1 MLLRGEI
8 FYMNNFFLA
17 EEKKLPEID
26 SVGYLYKHV
35 SGAELIFI
43 KNDDTNKVF
52 SVAFKTFPEDDK
64 GTAHVLEHCI
74 LCGSKKFPLKDVFAE
89 ISSSCLYTYL
99 NAITFQDKTV
109 YPVASLYESELIKLI
124 DIYLDCVF
132 NPLLRL
138 ETFLHEAWHYEN
150 LGDNINANGIV
161 YSEMKSSFSNP
172 VREMRYFL
180 YKELFCNVSY
190 RYESA
195 GCPKEIL
202 KLNHEDIISF
212 YKKYYCAQNCFLYLY
227 GDIKNIN
234 MYLNLFDGYLK
245 KTDNRKKI
253 FFVREQESL
262 ITPTLKHRAYDY
274 CGANKKYFGSGF
286 VIGNILNSE
295 LEMAFE
301 ILNSYLTKTVGAPL
315 KRFLPLIKTIFESE
329 IYQPAYLVLSENF
342 NGSLEKFKD
351 ILMQIFM
358 KINNMGLERILL
370 ESCLN
375 NLEFKIRTEF
385 HKNRPKGLL
394 INFLILKSWIYGG
407 DVFEKINRF
416 AILSGLRKK
425 INGDYFRE
433 IINKYILN
441 NNHAAFVCLI
451 PDSKNKFNFEISQQD
466 IKNAMQMKKFVNT
479 EEENINLIR
488 LADLNLIKEKNMNE
502 IKKCEG
508 KNIFYFESETAGI
521 IYLDFVFKVNCLEE
535 KDLCYLGLLC
545 EILIFVAMEK
555 KQNKNM
561 QKILNN
567 LGKIKLN
574 FGTYEC
580 EEKKFMPIVSLKIK
594 LMENKINDVMDIARE
609 IFSIKDFD
617 EDSLIKK
624 LIEQKLMIMKNNFIN
639 RPRQFVIKKVFSY
652 VLDEFKCHDFVDG
665 FEFYDF
671 IKKII
676 YDFDYED
683 KKSKLKDK
691 ILDVYKII
699 FKRENLAVNIIC
711 EKKNFDMVYDKTKNL
726 LKVFD
731 ASKKI
736 NIFSNILLKRE
747 NKSCEY
753 KFDGYKKNQAFF
765 DLAKVNTNGLVIFL
779 NDFEIN
785 GASKVFE
792 SFMDKIYLMREIRIN
807 SGAYDSGC
815 RFKNNAVCFY
825 SYADNNI
832 GLSYKKFLAAADFI
846 LNFDFESDKNN
857 YLKKAIISA
866 INIFDR
872 PKGIFDRAN
881 LCFIKSLAKKDFSS
895 NTKKIRR
902 EILNTSA
909 NDLKNIAKLIK
920 ANLKTRK
927 ICTLGN
933 REKIYAERELFD
945 EIKKL

>member
-1 MLLRGEI
+1 
-8 FYMNNFFLA
+8 MNNFFLA
-17 EEKKLPEID
+17 EEKELLEID
-26 SVGYLYKHV
+26 SVGYLYKHI

-43 KNDDTNKVF
+43 KNNDANKVF
-52 SVAFKTFPEDDK
+52 SVAFKTLPEDDK

-99 NAITFQDKTV
+99 NAITFQDKTI
-109 YPVASLYESELIKLI
+109 YPVASLYEPELIKLI
-124 DIYLDCVF
+124 DIYLDCMF

-150 LGDNINANGIV
+150 LGDNINANGVV

-190 RYESA
+190 KYESA

-202 KLNHEDIISF
+202 KLKHEDIVLF
-212 YKKYYCAQNCFLYLY
+212 YKKYYCAKNCFLYLY
-227 GDIKNIN
+227 GDIKDIN
-234 MYLNLFDGYLK
+234 LYLNLFDGYLK
-245 KTDNRKKI
+245 KSDNGKRI
-253 FFVREQESL
+253 FIGEQESL
-262 ITPTLKHRAYDY
+262 ISPVLKHRAYDY
-274 CGANKKYFGSGF
+274 CGANKKYFGAGF
-286 VIGNILNSE
+286 IIGNILNYE
-295 LEMAFE
+295 LEMAFD

-315 KRFLPLIKTIFESE
+315 RKFLPSVKTIFDSE
-329 IYQPAYLVLSENF
+329 IYQPVYLVLSENF

-351 ILMQIFM
+351 VLMQIFL
-358 KINNMGLERILL
+358 KINNMSLEKILL

-385 HKNRPKGLL
+385 NKNRPKGLL

-407 DVFEKINRF
+407 NVFERINRLE
-416 AILSGLRKK
+416 ILDGLRKK
-425 INGDYFRE
+425 IDSNYFSG
-433 IINKYILN
+433 ILNKYILN
-441 NNHAAFVCLI
+441 NNHVAFICLM
-451 PDSKNKFNFEISQQD
+451 PDSKNKFSFEISQRD
-466 IKNAMQMKKFVNT
+466 IKNAMLMKKFVNA
-479 EEENINLIR
+479 EEENINLIK
-488 LADLNLIKEKNMNE
+488 LADLNLVQEKKSYE
-502 IKKCEG
+502 IKKCEDE
-508 KNIFYFESETAGI
+508 NIFYFGSETQEV
-521 IYLDFVFKVNCLEE
+521 IYLNFIFKANYVEE
-535 KDLCYLGLLC
+535 KNLCYLGLLC

-561 QKILNN
+561 QEILNN
-567 LGKIKLN
+567 LGNIKLS

-580 EEKKFMPIVSLKIK
+580 TEKKFMPMVNLKIK
-594 LMENKINDVMDIARE
+594 LMKNKIDDVMDIAQE
-609 IFSIKDFD
+609 IFNIKDFE

-624 LIEQKLMIMKNNFIN
+624 LLEQKLIIMKNNFIN
-639 RPRQFVIKKVFSY
+639 QPRQFVIKKVFSY
-652 VLDEFKCHDFVDG
+652 VLDEFKYHDFVDG

-676 YDFDYED
+676 CDFDNED
-683 KKSKLKDK
+683 KKSELKNK

-711 EKKNFDMVYDKTKNL
+711 EKKDFDMVYGKIKKL
-726 LKVFD
+726 LKIFD

-736 NIFSNILLKRE
+736 NIFTNILSRKE
-747 NKSCEY
+747 NKNCEC
-753 KFDGYKKNQAFF
+753 KFDSYKKNQAFF

-792 SFMDKIYLMREIRIN
+792 SFMDKIYLMHEIRIN
-807 SGAYDSGC
+807 GGAYDSC
-815 RFKNNAVCFY
+815 CKFKNNAVCFY

-832 GLSYKKFLAAADFI
+832 GLSYKKFLAAADFV
-846 LNFDFESDKNN
+846 LNFDFDRDKNN

-866 INIFDR
+866 INIFDK
-872 PKGIFDRAN
+872 PKGIFDIAN
-881 LCFIKSLAKKDFSS
+881 LCFIKFLAKKNFNNDV
-895 NTKKIRR
+895 KKMRC
-902 EILNTSA
+902 EILATSA
-909 NDLKNIAKLIK
+909 NDLKNIAKIIK
-920 ANLKTRK
+920 ANLKTKR
-927 ICTLGN
+927 ICVLGN
-933 REKIYAERELFD
+933 REKIYSERDLFD

>member
-1 MLLRGEI
+1 
-8 FYMNNFFLA
+8 MNNFFLA
-17 EEKKLPEID
+17 EEKELPEIN
-26 SVGYLYKHV
+26 SVGYLYKHI

-43 KNDDTNKVF
+43 KNDDANKVF

-109 YPVASLYESELIKLI
+109 YPVASLYEPELIKLI
-124 DIYLDCVF
+124 DIYLDCMF
-132 NPLLRL
+132 KPLLRL
-138 ETFLHEAWHYEN
+138 ETFLNEAWHYEN
-150 LGDNINANGIV
+150 LGDNVNANGIV

-190 RYESA
+190 KFESA

-202 KLNHEDIISF
+202 KLKHEDIILF
-212 YKKYYCAQNCFLYLY
+212 YKKYYCAKNCFLYLY
-227 GDIKNIN
+227 GDVKDIN
-234 MYLNLFDGYLK
+234 LYLNLFDGYLK
-245 KTDNRKKI
+245 KSDSAKKN
-253 FFVREQESL
+253 FVDEQVSL
-262 ITPTLKHRAYDY
+262 MSPVLKHRAYDY

-286 VIGNILNSE
+286 VIGNVLNYE

-315 KRFLPLIKTIFESE
+315 RKFLPFAKTIFDSE
-329 IYQPAYLVLSENF
+329 IYQPVYLVLSENF

-351 ILMQIFM
+351 MLMQIFL
-358 KINNMGLERILL
+358 KINNMRLEKILL

-385 HKNRPKGLL
+385 NKNRPKGLL

-407 DVFEKINRF
+407 NVFERINR
-416 AILSGLRKK
+416 LEVVNNLRKK
-425 INGDYFRE
+425 IDSNYFGE
-433 IINKYILN
+433 LINKYILN
-441 NNHAAFVCLI
+441 NNHAAFVCLM
-451 PDSKNKFNFEISQQD
+451 PDSKNKFSFEISQQD
-466 IKNAMQMKKFVNT
+466 IKNAMLMKKFINK
-479 EEENINLIR
+479 EEENRNLIE
-488 LADLNLIKEKNMNE
+488 LANLNLVEEKNLYYE
-502 IKKCEG
+502 IKQGEDE
-508 KNIFYFESETAGI
+508 NIFYFESETQEI
-521 IYLDFVFKVNCLEE
+521 IYLNFVFKANGVDK
-535 KDLCYLGLLC
+535 KDLSYLGLLC
-545 EILIFVAMEK
+545 EILIFVTMEK

-561 QKILNN
+561 QEILNN
-567 LGKIKLN
+567 LGNIKLN

-580 EEKKFMPIVSLKIK
+580 EGKKFMPMLSLKIK
-594 LMENKINDVMDIARE
+594 LMKNKIDDVIEIVQE

-624 LIEQKLMIMKNNFIN
+624 LIEHKLMIMKNNFIN
-639 RPRQFVIKKVFSY
+639 KPRQFVIKKVFSY
-652 VLDEFKCHDFVDG
+652 VLDEFRCHDFIDG

-676 YDFDYED
+676 NDFDDED
-683 KKSKLKDK
+683 KKNDLKDK

-699 FKRENLAVNIIC
+699 FKRENLAVNIVC
-711 EKKNFDMVYDKTKNL
+711 ENKNFNMVYSKIKKL
-726 LKVFD
+726 LKIFD
-731 ASKKI
+731 TREKI
-736 NIFSNILLKRE
+736 NVFGKIFLKQE

-753 KFDGYKKNQAFF
+753 KFDLYKKNQAFF

-792 SFMDKIYLMREIRIN
+792 SLMDKIYLMREIRIN
-807 SGAYDSGC
+807 GGAYDSGC
-815 RFKNNAVCFY
+815 KFKNNAVCFY

-832 GLSYKKFLAAADFI
+832 GLSYKKFLAAADFV
-846 LNFDFESDKNN
+846 LNFDFDSDKNN

-866 INIFDR
+866 INIFDK

-881 LCFIKSLAKKDFSS
+881 LYFIKFLAKKDF
-895 NTKKIRR
+895 NTETKKMRR
-902 EILNTSA
+902 EILDTNA
-909 NDLKNIAKLIK
+909 NDLKNIAKIIK
-920 ANLKTRK
+920 ANLKTKK
-927 ICTLGN
+927 ICVLGN
-933 REKIYAERELFD
+933 REKIYSERELFD